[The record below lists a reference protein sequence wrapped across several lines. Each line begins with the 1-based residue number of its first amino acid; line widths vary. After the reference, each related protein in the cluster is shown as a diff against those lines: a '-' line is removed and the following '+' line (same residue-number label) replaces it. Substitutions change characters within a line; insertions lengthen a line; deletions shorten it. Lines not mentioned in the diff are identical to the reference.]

1 MSCVLVDLLCVEE
14 DDVGTN
20 AGAVTDDSDFEGW
33 IGIVVL
39 RGWPSEVRGRG
50 CQYIPWIVFYIP

>member
-50 CQYIPWIVFYIP
+50 GQK